1 MTQRATKSHRET
13 SWEELGFVEYANGI
27 KSSQFKIGDDDDEQ
41 APVVLI
47 GTWPPGATV
56 GPHSHVSDYAEIIIA
71 GSQQVTR
78 RWHHAGGV
86 RIVKGRTTYGPLVAG
101 PEGVTV
107 LIIFRDSRVQTVGLK
122 EVVEVTS

>member
-86 RIVKGRTTYGPLVAG
+86 RIG
-101 PEGVTV
+101 
-107 LIIFRDSRVQTVGLK
+107 
-122 EVVEVTS
+122 

>member
-1 MTQRATKSHRET
+1 MGGTR
-13 SWEELGFVEYANGI
+13 FVEYANGI

-78 RWHHAGGV
+78 RWHHAGDV
-86 RIVKGRTTYGPLVAG
+86 RIVKGGTTYGPLVAG

-107 LIIFRDSRVQTVGLK
+107 LIIFP
-122 EVVEVTS
+122 

>member
-27 KSSQFKIGDDDDEQ
+27 RSSQFKIGDDDDEQ

-56 GPHSHVSDYAEIIIA
+56 GPHSHVSA
-71 GSQQVTR
+71 
-78 RWHHAGGV
+78 
-86 RIVKGRTTYGPLVAG
+86 
-101 PEGVTV
+101 
-107 LIIFRDSRVQTVGLK
+107 
-122 EVVEVTS
+122 